1 MLGREAEIAIIP
13 PWPSSPDTQ
22 GRDEK
27 GSTASRPEAL
37 TGVVTVAIRVVRPP
51 RDKSRSVPVWPVG
64 SSGVFG
70 PGGDT
75 TLRVQTKT
83 LRSRG
88 SDRDYPHPFQEEMM
102 RMTQGWTGLRTA
114 VIALGLFACASTGAN
129 ADSISG
135 VRHRRIDRCHHASRR
150 GYRRECDQLCPD
162 HQPLQS
168 MRNSN
173 ISLGYFQVAAQAAGQ
188 STTYTNTPFS
198 ITYVPGTVD
207 GNAVQPARSRLPAS

>member
-1 MLGREAEIAIIP
+1 MLGKEAEIAIIS

-27 GSTASRPEAL
+27 GSTAPRPEAL

-64 SSGVFG
+64 SSGTFG

-88 SDRDYPHPFQEEMM
+88 SDRDYPHLFQEEMM

-114 VIALGLFACASTGAN
+114 VIALGLFACASTGAK
-129 ADSISG
+129 ADSILSMAPPD
-135 VRHRRIDRCHHASRR
+135 RSIPRRQRR
-150 GYRRECDQLCPD
+150 SYGLECDQLCPD
-162 HQPLQS
+162 HERLSRRQLEH
-168 MRNSN
+168 
-173 ISLGYFQVAAQAAGQ
+173 L
-188 STTYTNTPFS
+188 
-198 ITYVPGTVD
+198 PGLFPGCRT
-207 GNAVQPARSRLPAS
+207 GRPASRRPMTTRRSASPTTRLDRRAAPSAGNRPRFPDS